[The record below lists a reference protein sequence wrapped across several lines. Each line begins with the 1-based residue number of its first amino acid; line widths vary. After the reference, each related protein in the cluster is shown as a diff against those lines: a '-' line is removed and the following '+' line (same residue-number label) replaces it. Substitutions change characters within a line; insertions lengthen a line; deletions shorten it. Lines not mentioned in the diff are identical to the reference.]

1 MRKNLSY
8 LLFILYTSLFSACEN
23 EIPFQSKIQEPQLLM
38 NAFLEAEK
46 EENQV
51 YLHIIDGETTTLVSD
66 GAVTIYVNGEKKE
79 VAEAELISTSYND
92 STKYCRVK
100 TQFLPGDL
108 VRLEA
113 AAENGQYHAWA
124 EVKIPQPIEKII
136 QVDTLLTKIKIGY
149 YMDNCIRYR
158 ITFNDRS

>member
-1 MRKNLSY
+1 MPSGSR
-8 LLFILYTSLFSACEN
+8 
-23 EIPFQSKIQEPQLLM
+23 
-38 NAFLEAEK
+38 K

-108 VRLEA
+108 VRLKQLRKTG
-113 AAENGQYHAWA
+113 NITPGL
-124 EVKIPQPIEKII
+124 EVKIPQPIEK
-136 QVDTLLTKIKIGY
+136 L
-149 YMDNCIRYR
+149 YR
-158 ITFNDRS
+158 